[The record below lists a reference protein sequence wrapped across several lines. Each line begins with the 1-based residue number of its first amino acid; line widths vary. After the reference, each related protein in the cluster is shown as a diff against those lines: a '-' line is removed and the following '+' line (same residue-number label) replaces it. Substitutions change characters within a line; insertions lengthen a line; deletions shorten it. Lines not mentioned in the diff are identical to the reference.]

1 LIRGVGERVG
11 EREMQTE
18 QELRIDLAAVFRLV
32 YEMDMHESVA
42 NHLSAT
48 LTQDG
53 KQFLMNRRWTHFAN
67 VTASSLQLLD
77 SENDSIMQT
86 DEAPDASA
94 WSIHSNVHKS
104 LPEARVILHVHSTY
118 ATVLS
123 TLKDPRILPID
134 NNTARF
140 YERIAYDKNF
150 GGIATSDEEGTRI
163 TDTLAGKKVL
173 MMGNHGITVVGE
185 TLAEAFEDLYY
196 LEKACK
202 TMVLAYSTGQPLNIL
217 PHGIALET
225 AQSWDEFRGQSYAHF
240 EQLKSMLDKKDSTYR
255 E

>member
-1 LIRGVGERVG
+1 
-11 EREMQTE
+11 MQTE
-18 QELRIDLAAVFRLV
+18 QELRIDLAAVFRLI

-42 NHLSAT
+42 NHLSAAVSD
-48 LTQDG
+48 DG
-53 KQFLMNRRWTHFAN
+53 KQFLMNRRWMHFAN

-77 SENDSIMQT
+77 SENDAIMQT
-86 DEAPDASA
+86 DQAPDASA
-94 WSIHSNVHKS
+94 WSIHRSVHRS
-104 LPEARVILHVHSTY
+104 LPKARVILHAHCTY

-150 GGIATSDEEGTRI
+150 AGIASSDEEGKRI
-163 TDTLAGKKVL
+163 TDTLSGKKAL
-173 MMGNHGITVVGE
+173 IMGNHGITVVGE
-185 TLAEAFEDLYY
+185 TIAEAFEDLYY

-202 TMVLAYSTGQPLNIL
+202 TMVLAYSTGQALNVL
-217 PHGIALET
+217 PHDLALQT
-225 AQSWDEFRGQSYAHF
+225 AASWDEFRGQSYAHF
-240 EQLKSMLDKKDSTYR
+240 EQLKGMLDKNGSSYR